1 MDIPAPGNGALYHRR
16 VQGSALPPDWTAI
29 DTVLLDMDGTLLDLG
44 YDKRF
49 WEEHLP
55 RRYAESRAITVEEAR
70 RLMRPIF
77 ESTAGTLDWYCI
89 DYWSRALSLDIAAL
103 KRATRHEIGWLP
115 ESRAFLARLR
125 ATGRRLALVTNAH
138 PEILAIK
145 DAHLGIRRRF
155 DAVYTSHDFGEPK
168 ESAGFW
174 PRLAEREG
182 FDPARTLF
190 ADDSLAVLR
199 AARGHGIRWLYAV
212 RRPVHRGPMRE
223 HSDFPGVESV
233 LELAEG
239 LVDRP
244 RAQVAGP

>member
-1 MDIPAPGNGALYHRR
+1 
-16 VQGSALPPDWTAI
+16 VQGSAHPPDWSAI

-55 RRYAESRAITVEEAR
+55 RRFAESRGVSIEEAHR
-70 RLMRPIF
+70 RMRPIF
-77 ESTAGTLDWYCI
+77 ESTAGTLDWYCL
-89 DYWSRALSLDIAAL
+89 DYWSRALALDIASL

-125 ATGRRLALVTNAH
+125 NAGLRLALVTNAH

-155 DAVYTSHDFGEPK
+155 DAVYTSHEIGEPK
-168 ESAGFW
+168 ECAGFW
-174 PRLAEREG
+174 PRLAERER

-212 RRPVHRGPMRE
+212 RRPVHGGPARE
-223 HSDFPGVESV
+223 PAEFAGVDSV

-239 LVDRP
+239 LADRP
-244 RAQVAGP
+244 RAQRAGA